1 MAEGTCKPKRMRHI
15 DALSKFVGV
24 KFNFIKEVI
33 NWGVVKLVHIDT
45 SLNEADIMTKPLAR
59 PVFTKHATSL
69 MNINSI
75 IAGCVQNVVYNI
87 DNITSYSMDYVGN
100 ENMKY

>member
-1 MAEGTCKPKRMRHI
+1 
-15 DALSKFVGV
+15 
-24 KFNFIKEVI
+24 
-33 NWGVVKLVHIDT
+33 
-45 SLNEADIMTKPLAR
+45 MTKPLAR

-75 IAGCVQNVVYNI
+75 IAGCVQNVVYNM

>member
-1 MAEGTCKPKRMRHI
+1 
-15 DALSKFVGV
+15 
-24 KFNFIKEVI
+24 
-33 NWGVVKLVHIDT
+33 
-45 SLNEADIMTKPLAR
+45 MTKPLAR

-100 ENMKY
+100 KNMKYDDVKCKTKIILKIYIYKYIYNLVRLIET

>member
-1 MAEGTCKPKRMRHI
+1 M
-15 DALSKFVGV
+15 
-24 KFNFIKEVI
+24 
-33 NWGVVKLVHIDT
+33 KLVHIDT

-59 PVFTKHATSL
+59 PVFTKHATPV

>member
-1 MAEGTCKPKRMRHI
+1 
-15 DALSKFVGV
+15 
-24 KFNFIKEVI
+24 
-33 NWGVVKLVHIDT
+33 
-45 SLNEADIMTKPLAR
+45 
-59 PVFTKHATSL
+59 
-69 MNINSI
+69 MNINNI